1 MSSTVKTRKKLIE
14 VALPLEAINRGCIED
29 KNRKTGHIRNIHK
42 WFAPMPLPSW
52 RAMLFASL
60 VDDPGGSL
68 PKELADKERERLLD
82 IVARLSAFQA
92 YEDSSLLE
100 LAQQEIRNS
109 LGDLL
114 PTVVDPFCGGSS
126 TILEAQRLG
135 LPTRASDLN
144 PIPVII
150 TTTLTRAPQLFRNR
164 PAVCPN
170 QANRLFEKRRNLEG
184 FKTDILYYASRVRE
198 LAWERLSGHYPL
210 IDDAIPFAYRW
221 AWTVES
227 PNPAAGG
234 HHTPLVS
241 NWWLSRHRNGKAWI
255 QPKSGDNGITF
266 SIQTEG
272 EPPAPT
278 TGRSA
283 AACLY
288 GASLTPI
295 PLPYIREM
303 GRSGRLSL
311 ALMAVAARKGSKT
324 LYFSPTDS
332 QKNAALAVPPIELSG
347 IEMPEAALGFRVQQ
361 YGINNFRDLFTRRQ
375 AFAVNTFA
383 ESVRTIRNEI
393 IRDAIAAG
401 MDVDE
406 LSLESG
412 GLGAVAYAD
421 SISGFLG
428 LCIGKLAQSNNIL
441 VRWFIDPRNGSGKA
455 TPAFDRHAV
464 PMVWD
469 FVETNP
475 FGGSV
480 GDWMGPVL
488 ETAMKALE
496 LCSESGTPAEV
507 VQQDAR
513 DVAQSISFNS
523 LIATDPPYYA
533 NIGYADLSD
542 FFYLWLRVAL
552 RDAFPK
558 LFGTMATPKNAELIA
573 SPFRHEGSISAA
585 NEYFRA
591 GFSDVFGKLA
601 RRVDPTFPMLIV
613 YAIKQSEES
622 DEGVSSTGWEVFLG
636 GLADA
641 GLEIVATWPVRTSV
655 DTRMIGIG
663 NNALASAIFVIVRS
677 RSKDAVAV
685 STREFLTALRSELP
699 QALRY
704 LQKCSIAP
712 VDLAQ
717 AAIGPGM
724 AVFTSFEKV
733 VDATGSIL
741 SISDALKFINQEL
754 DSVLVEQEGDFDSD
768 TRWALTW
775 FDQMGFAEGDYGLAE
790 TLSKAKNTS
799 VAGMMDAGILSSGG
813 GKVRLLKPEE
823 LNANWEPETD
833 TRKPV
838 WEALHHLVRALNQ
851 GGETTA
857 AMLAARLGSRA
868 DAAREL
874 AYRLYILC
882 ERKHRAQEALAYNAL
897 VQSWPEIQ
905 RLARETESRPVQPQ
919 QASMF
924 S

>member
-1 MSSTVKTRKKLIE
+1 MTLRKKLIE
-14 VALPLEAINRGCIED
+14 VALPLEAINRGCVED

-60 VDDPGGSL
+60 VDDPEGSL

-82 IVARLSAFQA
+82 IVARLSSFQA
-92 YEDSSLLE
+92 YEDDDVME
-100 LAQQEIRNS
+100 AARQEIRRS
-109 LGDLL
+109 LGNSI
-114 PTVVDPFCGGSS
+114 PTIVDPFCGGSS

-150 TTTLTRAPQLFRNR
+150 TTTLARTPQLFRNL
-164 PAVCPN
+164 PAVCPQ
-170 QANRLFEKRRNLEG
+170 QARRLFEKRTHLEG
-184 FKTDILYYASRVRE
+184 IKTDVLHYASRVRE
-198 LAWERLSGHYPL
+198 LAWARLSEYYPP
-210 IDDAIPFAYRW
+210 IGDAIPFAYRW

-227 PNPAAGG
+227 PNPAVGG
-234 HHTPLVS
+234 LHTPLVS
-241 NWWLSRHRNGKAWI
+241 NWWLSRHRTARAWI
-255 QPKSGDNGITF
+255 KPATGSHGVEF
-266 SIQTEG
+266 SIQTQG
-272 EPPAPT
+272 DPPPST
-278 TGRSA
+278 TGRSGA
-283 AACLY
+283 VCLF
-288 GASLTPI
+288 GSASTPI
-295 PLPYIREM
+295 PLPYIREK
-303 GRSGRLSL
+303 GRSGNLSL
-311 ALMAVAARKGSKT
+311 ALMAIAARRGDQT
-324 LYFSPTDS
+324 LYIAPNEVQRDAS
-332 QKNAALAVPPIELSG
+332 LGVPPLDLRG
-347 IEMPEAALGFRVQQ
+347 IEMPGAALGFRVQQ
-361 YGINNFRDLFTRRQ
+361 YGINNFLDLFTRRQ
-375 AFAVNTFA
+375 AFSVNAFA
-383 ESVRTIRNEI
+383 ESVREIREEI
-393 IRDAIAAG
+393 IQDAIAAG
-401 MDVDE
+401 MKNDSV
-406 LSLESG
+406 SLESG
-412 GLGAVAYAD
+412 GSGAVAYAD
-421 SISGFLG
+421 AITGFLG
-428 LCIGKLAQSNNIL
+428 LCVGKLAQSNNIL

-455 TPAFDRHAV
+455 TPAFDRHAI

-496 LCSESGTPAEV
+496 LCPTSGEPAEV
-507 VQQDAR
+507 RQQDAR
-513 DVAQSISFNS
+513 DVAKTISFNS
-523 LIATDPPYYA
+523 LVATDPPYYA

-542 FFYLWLRVAL
+542 FFYLWERVAL
-552 RDAFPK
+552 RDAFPQ
-558 LFGTMATPKNAELIA
+558 LFGTMATPKSAELIA
-573 SPFRHEGSISAA
+573 SPYRHDGSTDAA
-585 NEYFRA
+585 NEYFRS
-591 GFSDVFGKLA
+591 GFSEVFGELA
-601 RRVDPTFPMLIV
+601 KSVDPRFPMLIV

-622 DEGVSSTGWEVFLG
+622 EEGVSSTGWEVFLG
-636 GLADA
+636 GLVDA

-663 NNALASAIFVIVRS
+663 NNALASAIFVIVRR
-677 RSKDAVAV
+677 RSKGAVAA
-685 STREFLTALRSELP
+685 STREFLSALRAKLP

-724 AVFTSFEKV
+724 AVFTSFERV
-733 VDATGSIL
+733 VDASGTNL

-754 DSVLVEQEGDFDSD
+754 DTVLAEQEGDFDPD

-775 FDQMGFAEGDYGLAE
+775 FEQMGFAEGDFGLAE

-799 VAGMMDAGILSSGG
+799 VAGMMTAGILSAVS

-823 LNANWEPETD
+823 LDADWDLEAH

-838 WEALHHLVRALNQ
+838 WEALHQLVRALNQ
-851 GGETTA
+851 GGETA
-857 AMLAARLGSRA
+857 AAALAARLGSRA

-882 ERKHRAQEALAYNAL
+882 ERKKRSQDALAYNAL
-897 VQSWPEIQ
+897 VQSWPEVQ
-905 RLARETESRPVQPQ
+905 RLAREIESRPAQPQ
-919 QASMF
+919 QTSMF

>member
-1 MSSTVKTRKKLIE
+1 
-14 VALPLEAINRGCIED
+14 
-29 KNRKTGHIRNIHK
+29 
-42 WFAPMPLPSW
+42 
-52 RAMLFASL
+52 
-60 VDDPGGSL
+60 
-68 PKELADKERERLLD
+68 
-82 IVARLSAFQA
+82 
-92 YEDSSLLE
+92 
-100 LAQQEIRNS
+100 
-109 LGDLL
+109 
-114 PTVVDPFCGGSS
+114 
-126 TILEAQRLG
+126 
-135 LPTRASDLN
+135 
-144 PIPVII
+144 
-150 TTTLTRAPQLFRNR
+150 
-164 PAVCPN
+164 
-170 QANRLFEKRRNLEG
+170 
-184 FKTDILYYASRVRE
+184 
-198 LAWERLSGHYPL
+198 
-210 IDDAIPFAYRW
+210 
-221 AWTVES
+221 
-227 PNPAAGG
+227 
-234 HHTPLVS
+234 
-241 NWWLSRHRNGKAWI
+241 
-255 QPKSGDNGITF
+255 
-266 SIQTEG
+266 
-272 EPPAPT
+272 
-278 TGRSA
+278 
-283 AACLY
+283 
-288 GASLTPI
+288 
-295 PLPYIREM
+295 
-303 GRSGRLSL
+303 
-311 ALMAVAARKGSKT
+311 
-324 LYFSPTDS
+324 
-332 QKNAALAVPPIELSG
+332 
-347 IEMPEAALGFRVQQ
+347 
-361 YGINNFRDLFTRRQ
+361 
-375 AFAVNTFA
+375 
-383 ESVRTIRNEI
+383 
-393 IRDAIAAG
+393 
-401 MDVDE
+401 
-406 LSLESG
+406 
-412 GLGAVAYAD
+412 
-421 SISGFLG
+421 
-428 LCIGKLAQSNNIL
+428 
-441 VRWFIDPRNGSGKA
+441 
-455 TPAFDRHAV
+455 
-464 PMVWD
+464 
-469 FVETNP
+469 
-475 FGGSV
+475 
-480 GDWMGPVL
+480 
-488 ETAMKALE
+488 
-496 LCSESGTPAEV
+496 
-507 VQQDAR
+507 
-513 DVAQSISFNS
+513 
-523 LIATDPPYYA
+523 
-533 NIGYADLSD
+533 
-542 FFYLWLRVAL
+542 
-552 RDAFPK
+552 
-558 LFGTMATPKNAELIA
+558 MATPKNAELIA

-601 RRVDPTFPMLIV
+601 RRVEPTFPMLIV